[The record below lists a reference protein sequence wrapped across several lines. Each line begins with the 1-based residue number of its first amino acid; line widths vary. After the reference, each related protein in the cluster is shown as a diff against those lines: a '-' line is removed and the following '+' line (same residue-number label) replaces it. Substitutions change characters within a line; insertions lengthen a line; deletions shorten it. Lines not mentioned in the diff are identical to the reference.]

1 LKQELKYNQ
10 GTLDKAN
17 ILVPNDALILKIQR
31 KVKQMLEDYE
41 RALQEFDQVDILEPN
56 DAFILKT
63 QGYMK

>member
-41 RALQEFDQVDILEPN
+41 RTLQDLD
-56 DAFILKT
+56 
-63 QGYMK
+63 